1 MNLQLSD
8 KVALVSSSNKS
19 KLYSLAACLA
29 ALSLFGACSFNS
41 GLRGSGIVKT
51 ESREVSNFS
60 SISSKTVGRVIVQQ
74 TGKESLKIT
83 SEDNILPFLKGYVAD
98 NVLYLTTKKDAHFSP
113 TKPIQFV
120 LEVKSLESLN
130 IKGVGSLEV
139 KDIQGK
145 RLSIS
150 LDGVGSMTI
159 TGSVDVLELT
169 LSGVG
174 SFHGEEFKTKQATV
188 RNSGVGTA
196 VVNVSEQLD
205 ATASGV
211 GSIEYIGSP
220 QVRSSV
226 RGVGTVKKR

>member
-1 MNLQLSD
+1 MR
-8 KVALVSSSNKS
+8 S
-19 KLYSLAACLA
+19 KLYSLAVCLA
-29 ALSLFGACSFNS
+29 ALSLFAGCYFKLG

-60 SISSKTVGRVIVQQ
+60 SISSKSVGRVTVQQ
-74 TGKESLKIT
+74 AGKESLTIT
-83 SEDNILPFLKGYVAD
+83 AEDNILPLQESYVAD
-98 NVLYLTTKKDAHFSP
+98 NVLYLTTEKDAHFSP
-113 TKPIQFV
+113 TKPIEFV
-120 LEVKSLESLN
+120 VEVKNLESLN

-150 LDGVGSMTI
+150 LHGVGSMTI
-159 TGSVDVLELT
+159 SGNVDVLELN

-188 RNSGVGTA
+188 HNSGVGSA

-205 ATASGV
+205 ATVSGV
-211 GSIEYIGSP
+211 GSVEYIGSP
-220 QVRSSV
+220 EVQKSV
-226 RGVGTVKKR
+226 KGVGTFKKR